1 LTWPRMAACAIIASS
16 VTCRRRHPGVP
27 DGLKVDTAGRVFCVG
42 SGGIWVMAP
51 SGDVIG
57 IIPMPEVVRNLAF
70 GGPDARTLYL
80 TPGGCLSTLEVIPPG
95 IGPCR

>member
-1 LTWPRMAACAIIASS
+1 MSSAA
-16 VTCRRRHPGVP
+16 PGVP
-27 DGLKVDTAGRVFCVG
+27 DGLKVDTAGRVLCVG

-80 TPGGCLSTLEVIPPG
+80 TPGGSLSKLEVITPG
-95 IGPCR
+95 IGACR